1 MLFRSIPRNT
11 TLPVRVGRKYRT
23 QKVNQKSLLVQIVEG
38 ESPSPDNCT
47 FIGSCKIPNLP
58 PNLPAGTPVYVMFEY
73 LPDGRLRVGVE
84 IPDANEKVT
93 QEFTRENNLSKTL
106 LDGWR
111 QYISNE
117 PPTDYQ

>member
-1 MLFRSIPRNT
+1 ME
-11 TLPVRVGRKYRT
+11 
-23 QKVNQKSLLVQIVEG
+23 VQIPEA
-38 ESPSPDNCT
+38 NT
-47 FIGSCKIPNLP
+47 
-58 PNLPAGTPVYVMFEY
+58 
-73 LPDGRLRVGVE
+73 E
-84 IPDANEKVT
+84 IS